1 MLKKLVKLIFGLL
14 LIIAFGLTGLNYL
27 GIYLDEESITE
38 IELIPLTKV
47 PSEENAFEVIEAIFD
62 EKKDPDWS
70 TLKNLRGDGW
80 DQLEV
85 KKVLDENVGL
95 LKQLPVALERE
106 RFMSY
111 PIDFESDFADYQRY
125 TGLVDLLILRS
136 RLSINEGRY
145 DETLN
150 DIRLALKLSELVKA
164 DESAILISYAFGNAL
179 EHRTLNWIHRLAS
192 NHDLSSAQLSQLA
205 SLFDLLPDYHED
217 RFEMVFSGEYAYTKT
232 MSNDLLSPP
241 FLERVDWLFDGTIE
255 MRSDFGQSE
264 SALIDVLSVPSYNF
278 FFQKK
283 RTHNSYISLLN
294 HFQSQVKES
303 FCNKINYQTP
313 VRELS
318 IFDSLGMNILGKN
331 TGTFDTYI
339 SRRCFSNFY
348 AQAAKVSIALKRYSV
363 DIGNQ
368 AETLQQLVPK
378 HLKRVPVDA
387 FTGEPLLF
395 NYKAQTLYS
404 RGLNFRDDGAQQET
418 YVRKCEAN
426 EVCANNPAISIDID
440 IGNTME

>member
-1 MLKKLVKLIFGLL
+1 MKKLAKLSVGLL
-14 LIIAFGLTGLNYL
+14 LVIVFSLTGLNYL
-27 GIYLDEESITE
+27 GIYLDEESVTD
-38 IELIPLTKV
+38 IELLLLTKV
-47 PSEENAFEVIEAIFD
+47 PSEENAFEAIEAIFD
-62 EKKDPDWS
+62 EKKDPDW
-70 TLKNLRGDGW
+70 TALGNLRGDGW
-80 DQLEV
+80 DQLKV

-95 LKQLPVALERE
+95 LNQLPVALSRE
-106 RFMSY
+106 MFMSY

-125 TGLVDLLILRS
+125 VGLVDLLILRS
-136 RLSINEGRY
+136 RLSTNQGKY

-164 DESAILISYAFGNAL
+164 DESAILISYAIGDAL
-179 EHRTLNWIHRLAS
+179 EHRTLNWVHRLVS
-192 NHDLSSAQLSQLA
+192 NHDLSSAQLSHLA
-205 SLFDLLPDYHED
+205 SLLDLLPDYHDD
-217 RFEMVFSGEYAYTKT
+217 RFEMVFSGEYAYIET

-255 MRSDFGQSE
+255 MRINFGQSE
-264 SALIDVLSVPSYNF
+264 SAFIDVLSVPSYNF

-331 TGTFDTYI
+331 NGIFDTFI

-348 AQAAKVSIALKRYSV
+348 TQAAKASVALKRYAV
-363 DIGNQ
+363 EIGDQ
-368 AETLQQLVPK
+368 AETLEQLVPK
-378 HLKRVPVDA
+378 YLKRVPIDA

-395 NYKAQTLYS
+395 NQKAQTLYS
-404 RGLNFRDDGAQQET
+404 RGMNFRDDGGQQET
-418 YVRKCEAN
+418 YIRKCEAN
-426 EVCANNPAISIDID
+426 EVCANNPAISIDIE
-440 IGNTME
+440 INNTME